1 MTRPPLPPLQDLRDE
16 ADRLGEVERRLAQ
29 LEDDETRF
37 GHEPRPLGPA
47 IHEWLGRK
55 GEKK

>member
-1 MTRPPLPPLQDLRDE
+1 MSATLGTLQDLRDE
-16 ADRLGEVERRLAQ
+16 AERRLAQ

-55 GEKK
+55 EKKK